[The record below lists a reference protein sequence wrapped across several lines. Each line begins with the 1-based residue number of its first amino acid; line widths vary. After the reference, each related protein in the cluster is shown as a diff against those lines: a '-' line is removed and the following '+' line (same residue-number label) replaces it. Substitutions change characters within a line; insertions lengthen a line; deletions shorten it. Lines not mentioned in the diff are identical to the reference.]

1 MRQFIAAFLLPFVL
15 TACVNIKVEPKGIVD
30 DTVKASKELY
40 RTVKAKSNDMEE
52 RVYSYVVAN
61 DVPEND
67 GAATQQCFVKL
78 KELANSASQIEP
90 QLFDQQS
97 EITTVDGH
105 RAVRCSLIALVKP
118 D

>member
-1 MRQFIAAFLLPFVL
+1 MRLFLTAMLLPFVL

-30 DTVKASKELY
+30 DTVKASKDLY
-40 RTVKAKSNDMEE
+40 RTVKAKSKDMEE

-67 GAATQQCFVKL
+67 GAATEQCFAKL
-78 KELANSASQIEP
+78 KELANSASKVKP
-90 QLFDQQS
+90 QLFDQRS

-105 RAVRCSLIALVKP
+105 RAVRCSLTALVKLN
-118 D
+118 